1 VLCCWKKILSFYPTR
16 AIECFW
22 LGDSYGNFYGVN
34 QNTPV
39 VERGG
44 TLLGPYL
51 LLLQPLAASMI
62 AVKKELCGGNQTFVV
77 GRNSVAWAAQN
88 LFVRHSGIGLTV
100 SEIDSNHACEHAI
113 VVSPRQSF
121 VPDLSFASAGCI
133 GFKDTQLNAGLVTK
147 SSLDTSELTVSELAV
162 ERHKFSAG
170 PMLATAKSCHC
181 SCSSSC
187 FFCSSS
193 SSYSCSFGGSAAV
206 VSSSLLF
213 LFS

>member
-1 VLCCWKKILSFYPTR
+1 M
-16 AIECFW
+16 
-22 LGDSYGNFYGVN
+22 
-34 QNTPV
+34 

>member
-1 VLCCWKKILSFYPTR
+1 M
-16 AIECFW
+16 
-22 LGDSYGNFYGVN
+22 
-34 QNTPV
+34 

-170 PMLATAKSCHC
+170 PMLATAKSCYC
-181 SCSSSC
+181 SSC
-187 FFCSSS
+187 FFVLLRLLIPVPS
-193 SSYSCSFGGSAAV
+193 V
-206 VSSSLLF
+206 VARLLSPHPCYFCFPNKGF
-213 LFS
+213 L